1 MIEDYLNKI
10 INGNCVDVMK
20 QFPDNSIN
28 LVVTSPPYDN
38 LRTYKGYTFPFEDIV
53 IELYRIIKEGGIVV
67 WVVSDA
73 TINGSETC
81 SSFNQALTFVEKGF
95 RLQDNMIFQNL

>member
-1 MIEDYLNKI
+1 MIENYLNKI
-10 INGNCVDVMK
+10 INGNCVEVMK
-20 QFPDNSIN
+20 QLPDNSIN

-53 IELYRIIKEGGIVV
+53 IELYRIIKEGGLVV

-73 TINGSETC
+73 PIIGSETC
-81 SSFNQALTFVEKGF
+81 TSFEHELPFV
-95 RLQDNMIFQNL
+95 